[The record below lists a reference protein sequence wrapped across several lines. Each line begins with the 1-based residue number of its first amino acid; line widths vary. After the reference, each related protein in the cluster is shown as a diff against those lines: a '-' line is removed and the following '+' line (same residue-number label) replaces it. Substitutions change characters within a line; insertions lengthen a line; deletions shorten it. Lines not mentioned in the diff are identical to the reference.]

1 MRLMSTI
8 DVSSNTNTS
17 PGTGFSALYV
27 NSFVCGL
34 YLRRRCTVTAGAPVD
49 SVMRFAARPVG
60 AASRTLIA
68 GLPPTRRAP

>member
-1 MRLMSTI
+1 MSLMSTI